1 MKRILVATDFSASAQ
16 FAVDR
21 AGQLARAWGADL
33 DLLHVPARGRWPQ
46 GGGMFDRYLAGGNLP
61 ALEDDQARLA
71 ALAAAL
77 ARRFRVK
84 AQVHVVPGHPG
95 DEITAF
101 AAAREADLVVTG
113 VRGEGATRP
122 GAIGGTALK
131 VLWQALRPVLLV
143 RTPVETAY
151 RRVLF
156 ATDLSERARDAAVR
170 TAALWPKAGLSL
182 VHAFQAEHEPL
193 LLLSGI
199 RPAALRE
206 YRAECAAQAAEALDA
221 FRASVQGDGRRRIAE
236 YLVPAHPVPAV
247 LKACTELRA
256 ELVVIGRHGGPHWQE
271 RLLGSVAQN
280 LVQQLKADTLLFP

>member
-33 DLLHVPARGRWPQ
+33 VLLHVPARGRWPQ

-61 ALEDDQARLA
+61 ALEDDQARLS

-156 ATDLSERARDAAVR
+156 ATDLSERALDAAR
-170 TAALWPKAGLSL
+170 QTASLWPKAGLSL
-182 VHAFQAEHEPL
+182 VHAFQPEHENL
-193 LLLSGI
+193 LVLSGV
-199 RPAALRE
+199 RAAALRE
-206 YRAECAAQAAEALDA
+206 YRAERAAQAADALDA
-221 FRASVQGDGRRRIAE
+221 FRSTVRGDTRRRIAE
-236 YLVPAHPVPAV
+236 FLVAAHPVPGV
-247 LKACTELRA
+247 LKACAELRA
-256 ELVVIGRHGGPHWQE
+256 EVVVLGRHGGPHWQE

-280 LVQQLKADTLLFP
+280 LVQQLRADTLLFP